1 MIDKAKSIG
10 ADHVILA
17 NNLKRMRDDTLLHT
31 DVLGANAVIIVT
43 SNPDALNLATVI
55 ASKSSRINIFGGM
68 PTETTISIDP
78 NWLDY
83 NQISLIGS
91 FSSTPDIAVSCYT
104 CS

>member
-1 MIDKAKSIG
+1 LIGNAKSIG

-17 NNLKRMRDDTLLHT
+17 NNLKRSRADTLLHT
-31 DVLGANAVIIVT
+31 NVLGANAVIIAT
-43 SNPDALNLATVI
+43 SNRDALKLAVI

-78 NWLDY
+78 EWLHY
-83 NQISLIGS
+83 NEISLIGI
-91 FSSTPDIAVSCYT
+91 FSSTPEIAVTCYP